1 MTEQKTKERIEAL
14 EYENAMLRKKI
25 KDMRDVL
32 RFCAMSNVGTYYQQQ
47 SAREMLLNN
56 TKLVWDRNN
65 EDGTYNEDYK
75 KWIFQCGGQ
84 EALDAVLAEEKEL
97 LGGQQHE

>member
-1 MTEQKTKERIEAL
+1 MTKQETKKRIEAL
-14 EYENAMLRKKI
+14 EYENAMLRQKI
-25 KDMRDVL
+25 EDMRDVL
-32 RFCAMSNVGTYYQQQ
+32 RFCAMSGVGTYYQQQ

-65 EDGTYNEDYK
+65 EDGTYNESYK
-75 KWIFQCGGQ
+75 NWIFKCGGQ

-97 LGGQQHE
+97 LGG